1 MKLVKSLL
9 LGSAAGLTIVG
20 GAQAAD
26 LPVKKA
32 VPIEYVRVC
41 TAYGAGFFY
50 IPGTDTCLR
59 ISGRAR
65 AEYGYIGSDSRRVT
79 GGGDLSGFTGL
90 ARFAFDARTQTGYGT
105 LRAFLRMDMASR
117 TGHTKLSSGTNLR
130 GGYAF
135 SGTGQ
140 DAFGR
145 IQNFVNVDKAFIQF
159 AGLTAGRAS
168 SFYDFYAADYEI
180 IGSSLGSNMPSTN
193 LLAYTQKFG
202 DGWTATISMEDPN
215 YRTNPLFTNAVPA
228 AGAAAGTGALST
240 VLTTA
245 PTPIILG
252 TDATGNATAVA
263 FIDAV
268 QRSRLPDFVGSL
280 RYDAP
285 WGSAQ
290 LSAAVREINTG
301 GFLASVGVPGTGAT
315 QSANAQA
322 LLAARGI
329 STGAQTD
336 YGWAVQGGVKFNL
349 PFIAPGDGLYLQGA
363 YGEGT
368 SFYTG
373 INRFT
378 AGYLANASVYA
389 GNPFN
394 QYLADAVVNPLT
406 GRLELSSSFTAVAS
420 YLHYWSPEWRS
431 AFYASDGRP
440 SGHQPGERSG
450 QQRQHR
456 CSGLLP
462 HQPGR
467 LRHQPVAARY
477 LPDRDRREPD
487 LVAGQGS
494 RYRHRG
500 PVHPDGRQERPRR
513 RPGQGRLH
521 WCRQRPSPDP
531 HGQQRGRVPGPLPR
545 AARLLSRTRGRPRA
559 CRFKTP
565 PPGDGRRGRKTS
577 RPRLN
582 GRGFFVPAAERYR
595 SVVRQAAA
603 STRERR
609 GLQSAPMTVSSRR
622 IAGRRGGRAP
632 CPCRRFRRHQRRR
645 TALRPDRAWFASA
658 GLSGCRSFSW
668 SRQRPIPSACRA
680 SPRAWNGRHRRSR
693 PRPGR
698 GSPSP
703 GCGSRW
709 RGAT

>member
-32 VPIEYVRVC
+32 VPIEFVRVC
-41 TAYGAGFFY
+41 GAYGAGFFY

-59 ISGRAR
+59 VSGRAR
-65 AEYGYIGSDSRRVT
+65 AEYGYIGSDNRSVV

-90 ARFAFDARTQTGYGT
+90 ARFNLDARTQTGYGT
-105 LRAFLRMDMASR
+105 LRAFLRLDAASR

-145 IQNFVNVDKAFIQF
+145 IQNFINVDKAFVQF

-168 SFYDFYAADYEI
+168 SFFDFYAHDFEI
-180 IGSSLGSNMPSTN
+180 IGSSLGSDMPSTN

-202 DGWTATISMEDPN
+202 EGWSATLSMEDPN
-215 YRTNPLFTNAVPA
+215 FRKNPIYSDAVPSA
-228 AGAAAGTGALST
+228 ATGAGTGALSQ

-252 TDATGNATAVA
+252 TNAAGNATAVA

-280 RYDAP
+280 RYDAA

-301 GFLASVGVPGTGAT
+301 NFIGGSGVGAGGALANGTVST
-315 QSANAQA
+315 
-322 LLAARGI
+322 LLAARNINAG
-329 STGAQTD
+329 TQTD
-336 YGWAVQGGVKFNL
+336 YGWAVQGGLKFNL

-363 YGEGT
+363 YGEGA

-378 AGYLANASVYA
+378 AGYLSNASVYA

-406 GRLELSSSFTAVAS
+406 GQLELSRSFTAVAS

-431 AFYASDGRP
+431 AFYASYGEMWFSQGARQAVSQASTLIGTASTVAPP
-440 SGHQPGERSG
+440 SYITNALGYNLSPALRDTYQVVTGASLIWSPVKDLDIGVEG
-450 QQRQHR
+450 QYIKTGVK
-456 CSGLLP
+456 S
-462 HQPGR
+462 
-467 LRHQPVAARY
+467 
-477 LPDRDRREPD
+477 
-487 LVAGQGS
+487 
-494 RYRHRG
+494 
-500 PVHPDGRQERPRR
+500 
-513 RPGQGRLH
+513 
-521 WCRQRPSPDP
+521 
-531 HGQQRGRVPGPLPR
+531 GRVADSDKGVFVGGVPT
-545 AARLLSRTRGRPRA
+545 RTVTNEDV
-559 CRFKTP
+559 F
-565 PPGDGRRGRKTS
+565 
-577 RPRLN
+577 
-582 GRGFFVPAAERYR
+582 
-595 SVVRQAAA
+595 QA
-603 STRERR
+603 
-609 GLQSAPMTVSSRR
+609 
-622 IAGRRGGRAP
+622 
-632 CPCRRFRRHQRRR
+632 RFRVQR
-645 TALRPDRAWFASA
+645 DF
-658 GLSGCRSFSW
+658 
-668 SRQRPIPSACRA
+668 
-680 SPRAWNGRHRRSR
+680 
-693 PRPGR
+693 
-698 GSPSP
+698 
-703 GCGSRW
+703 
-709 RGAT
+709 

>member
-32 VPIEYVRVC
+32 VPIEYVRDC

-431 AFYASDGRP
+431 AFYASYGEIWFPTGARQATSQANALVN
-440 SGHQPGERSG
+440 SGNTVAPGSYLTNPVGYATSQSLRDTYQIVTGASLIWSPVKDLDIGIEG
-450 QQRQHR
+450 QYIRTGVK
-456 CSGLLP
+456 S
-462 HQPGR
+462 
-467 LRHQPVAARY
+467 
-477 LPDRDRREPD
+477 
-487 LVAGQGS
+487 
-494 RYRHRG
+494 
-500 PVHPDGRQERPRR
+500 
-513 RPGQGRLH
+513 
-521 WCRQRPSPDP
+521 
-531 HGQQRGRVPGPLPR
+531 GRVADQDKGGFIGAGNAQVP
-545 AARLLSRTRGRPRA
+545 TR
-559 CRFKTP
+559 
-565 PPGDGRRGRKTS
+565 
-577 RPRLN
+577 
-582 GRGFFVPAAERYR
+582 
-595 SVVRQAAA
+595 
-603 STRERR
+603 
-609 GLQSAPMTVSSRR
+609 TVSSEDVFQ
-622 IAGRRGGRAP
+622 A
-632 CPCRRFRRHQRRR
+632 RFRVQR
-645 TALRPDRAWFASA
+645 DF
-658 GLSGCRSFSW
+658 
-668 SRQRPIPSACRA
+668 
-680 SPRAWNGRHRRSR
+680 
-693 PRPGR
+693 
-698 GSPSP
+698 
-703 GCGSRW
+703 
-709 RGAT
+709 

>member
-1 MKLVKSLL
+1 M
-9 LGSAAGLTIVG
+9 G

-215 YRTNPLFTNAVPA
+215 YRKNPIYSDAVPA
-228 AGAAAGTGALST
+228 AAAGAGTGALSQ

-252 TDATGNATAVA
+252 TNAAGDATAVA

-431 AFYASDGRP
+431 AFYASYGEIWFPTGARQATSQANALVN
-440 SGHQPGERSG
+440 SGNTVAPGSYLTNPVGYATSQSLRDTYQIVTGASLIWSPVKDLDIGIEG
-450 QQRQHR
+450 QYIRTGVK
-456 CSGLLP
+456 S
-462 HQPGR
+462 
-467 LRHQPVAARY
+467 
-477 LPDRDRREPD
+477 
-487 LVAGQGS
+487 
-494 RYRHRG
+494 
-500 PVHPDGRQERPRR
+500 
-513 RPGQGRLH
+513 
-521 WCRQRPSPDP
+521 
-531 HGQQRGRVPGPLPR
+531 GRVADQDKGGFIGAGNAQVP
-545 AARLLSRTRGRPRA
+545 TR
-559 CRFKTP
+559 
-565 PPGDGRRGRKTS
+565 
-577 RPRLN
+577 
-582 GRGFFVPAAERYR
+582 
-595 SVVRQAAA
+595 
-603 STRERR
+603 
-609 GLQSAPMTVSSRR
+609 TVSSEDVFQ
-622 IAGRRGGRAP
+622 A
-632 CPCRRFRRHQRRR
+632 RFRVQR
-645 TALRPDRAWFASA
+645 DF
-658 GLSGCRSFSW
+658 
-668 SRQRPIPSACRA
+668 
-680 SPRAWNGRHRRSR
+680 
-693 PRPGR
+693 
-698 GSPSP
+698 
-703 GCGSRW
+703 
-709 RGAT
+709 

>member
-32 VPIEYVRVC
+32 APIEYVRVC
-41 TAYGAGFFY
+41 SAYGAGFFY

-59 ISGRAR
+59 VSGRAR
-65 AEYGYIGSDSRRVT
+65 AEYGYIGSDNRRVT
-79 GGGDLSGFTGL
+79 GGGDLSGFIGL
-90 ARFAFDARTQTGYGT
+90 ARFNFDARTQTGYGT
-105 LRAFLRMDMASR
+105 LRAFLRLDAASR
-117 TGHTKLSSGTNLR
+117 TGNTKISSGTNLR

-140 DAFGR
+140 DQFGR
-145 IQNFVNVDKAFIQF
+145 IQNFINVDKAFIQF

-215 YRTNPLFTNAVPA
+215 YRKNPIFSNAVPSPA
-228 AGAAAGTGALST
+228 AGAGTGALSQ

-252 TDATGNATAVA
+252 TDAVGNATSVA

-268 QRSRLPDFVGSL
+268 QRSRMPDFVGSL

-290 LSAAVREINTG
+290 LSAAVKDINTG
-301 GFLASVGVPGTGAT
+301 GFISTLGVPGTGAT
-315 QSANAQA
+315 ANANAQA

-329 STGAQTD
+329 STGSQTD

-349 PFIAPGDGLYLQGA
+349 PFIAPGDGLYLQGS
-363 YGEGT
+363 YGEGA

-378 AGYLANASVYA
+378 AGYLSNASVYA

-406 GRLELSSSFTAVAS
+406 GKIELSSSFTAVAS

-431 AFYASDGRP
+431 AFYASYGEIWFPQGARQATSQANALVNSP
-440 SGHQPGERSG
+440 STVAPPSYLTNAAGYNLSQSLRDTYQIVTGASLIWSPVKDLDIGVEGQYIKTGVRSG
-450 QQRQHR
+450 RV
-456 CSGLLP
+456 S
-462 HQPGR
+462 
-467 LRHQPVAARY
+467 
-477 LPDRDRREPD
+477 
-487 LVAGQGS
+487 
-494 RYRHRG
+494 
-500 PVHPDGRQERPRR
+500 DGDK
-513 RPGQGRLH
+513 GTFVNN
-521 WCRQRPSPDP
+521 
-531 HGQQRGRVPGPLPR
+531 VP
-545 AARLLSRTRGRPRA
+545 TR
-559 CRFKTP
+559 
-565 PPGDGRRGRKTS
+565 
-577 RPRLN
+577 
-582 GRGFFVPAAERYR
+582 
-595 SVVRQAAA
+595 
-603 STRERR
+603 
-609 GLQSAPMTVSSRR
+609 TVSSEDVFQ
-622 IAGRRGGRAP
+622 A
-632 CPCRRFRRHQRRR
+632 RFRVQR
-645 TALRPDRAWFASA
+645 DF
-658 GLSGCRSFSW
+658 
-668 SRQRPIPSACRA
+668 
-680 SPRAWNGRHRRSR
+680 
-693 PRPGR
+693 
-698 GSPSP
+698 
-703 GCGSRW
+703 
-709 RGAT
+709 

>member
-32 VPIEYVRVC
+32 APIEYVRVC
-41 TAYGAGFFY
+41 SAYGAGFFY

-59 ISGRAR
+59 VSGRAR
-65 AEYGYIGSDSRRVT
+65 AEYGYIGSDNRRVT
-79 GGGDLSGFTGL
+79 GGGDLSGFIGL
-90 ARFAFDARTQTGYGT
+90 ARFNFDARTQTGYGT
-105 LRAFLRMDMASR
+105 LRAFLRLDAASR
-117 TGHTKLSSGTNLR
+117 TGHTKTSSGTNLR

-145 IQNFVNVDKAFIQF
+145 IQNFINVDKAFIQF

-202 DGWTATISMEDPN
+202 DGFTATISMEDPN
-215 YRTNPLFTNAVPA
+215 YRKNPIFSNAVPA
-228 AGAAAGTGALST
+228 AAAGAGTGALSQ

-252 TDATGNATAVA
+252 TDALGNATAVA

-301 GFLASVGVPGTGAT
+301 GYIASLGVPGTGAT
-315 QSANAQA
+315 QQANAQT
-322 LLAARGI
+322 LLAARGL
-329 STGAQTD
+329 GAGVQTE

-349 PFIAPGDGLYLQGA
+349 PFIAPGDGLYLQGS

-378 AGYLANASVYA
+378 AGYLSNASVYA

-406 GRLELSSSFTAVAS
+406 GRIELSSSFTVVGS

-431 AFYASDGRP
+431 AFYASYGEMWFPAGARQATSQANALINSP
-440 SGHQPGERSG
+440 STVAPPSYITNGLGYSLSASLRDTYQVVTGASLIWSPVKDLDIGVEG
-450 QQRQHR
+450 QYIKTGVK
-456 CSGLLP
+456 S
-462 HQPGR
+462 
-467 LRHQPVAARY
+467 
-477 LPDRDRREPD
+477 
-487 LVAGQGS
+487 
-494 RYRHRG
+494 
-500 PVHPDGRQERPRR
+500 
-513 RPGQGRLH
+513 
-521 WCRQRPSPDP
+521 
-531 HGQQRGRVPGPLPR
+531 GRVSDGDKGGFVNNVP
-545 AARLLSRTRGRPRA
+545 TR
-559 CRFKTP
+559 
-565 PPGDGRRGRKTS
+565 
-577 RPRLN
+577 
-582 GRGFFVPAAERYR
+582 
-595 SVVRQAAA
+595 
-603 STRERR
+603 
-609 GLQSAPMTVSSRR
+609 TVSSEDVFQ
-622 IAGRRGGRAP
+622 A
-632 CPCRRFRRHQRRR
+632 RFRVQR
-645 TALRPDRAWFASA
+645 DF
-658 GLSGCRSFSW
+658 
-668 SRQRPIPSACRA
+668 
-680 SPRAWNGRHRRSR
+680 
-693 PRPGR
+693 
-698 GSPSP
+698 
-703 GCGSRW
+703 
-709 RGAT
+709 

>member
-9 LGSAAGLTIVG
+9 LGSAAGLFVVG

-59 ISGRAR
+59 VSGRAR
-65 AEYGYIGSDSRRVT
+65 AEYGYIGSDNRRVT

-90 ARFAFDARTQTGYGT
+90 ARFNFDARTQTGYGT
-105 LRAFLRMDMASR
+105 LRAFLRLDAASR
-117 TGHTKLSSGTNLR
+117 TGNTKISSGTNLR

-145 IQNFVNVDKAFIQF
+145 IQNFINVDKAFIQF

-168 SFYDFYAADYEI
+168 SFYDFYAADFEI

-215 YRTNPLFTNAVPA
+215 YRKNPLFTNAVPA
-228 AGAAAGTGALST
+228 AGAAAGTGALSQ

-252 TDATGNATAVA
+252 TDALGNATAVA

-268 QRSRLPDFVGSL
+268 QRSRLPDFVGAL
-280 RYDAP
+280 RYDAA

-301 GFLASVGVPGTGAT
+301 GFISSVGVPGAGAT
-315 QSANAQA
+315 QQANAQA
-322 LLAARGI
+322 LLAARGL
-329 STGAQTD
+329 GGGVAQTE
-336 YGWAVQGGVKFNL
+336 YGWAVQGGVKLNL
-349 PFIAPGDGLYLQGA
+349 PFIAPGDGIYLQGS
-363 YGEGT
+363 YGEGA

-406 GRLELSSSFTAVAS
+406 GKIELSSSFTAVAS

-431 AFYASDGRP
+431 AFYASYGEIWFPTGARQATSQANSLVNSP
-440 SGHQPGERSG
+440 NTVAPGSYLTNPAGFATSQSLRDTYQIVTGASLIWSPVKDLDIGIEG
-450 QQRQHR
+450 QYIRTGVK
-456 CSGLLP
+456 S
-462 HQPGR
+462 
-467 LRHQPVAARY
+467 
-477 LPDRDRREPD
+477 
-487 LVAGQGS
+487 
-494 RYRHRG
+494 
-500 PVHPDGRQERPRR
+500 
-513 RPGQGRLH
+513 
-521 WCRQRPSPDP
+521 
-531 HGQQRGRVPGPLPR
+531 GRVADQDKGGFIGSGNAQVP
-545 AARLLSRTRGRPRA
+545 TR
-559 CRFKTP
+559 
-565 PPGDGRRGRKTS
+565 
-577 RPRLN
+577 
-582 GRGFFVPAAERYR
+582 
-595 SVVRQAAA
+595 
-603 STRERR
+603 
-609 GLQSAPMTVSSRR
+609 TVSSEDVFQ
-622 IAGRRGGRAP
+622 A
-632 CPCRRFRRHQRRR
+632 RFRVQR
-645 TALRPDRAWFASA
+645 DF
-658 GLSGCRSFSW
+658 
-668 SRQRPIPSACRA
+668 
-680 SPRAWNGRHRRSR
+680 
-693 PRPGR
+693 
-698 GSPSP
+698 
-703 GCGSRW
+703 
-709 RGAT
+709 

>member
-41 TAYGAGFFY
+41 SAYGAGFFY

-59 ISGRAR
+59 VSGRAR

-90 ARFAFDARTQTGYGT
+90 ARFNLDARTQTSYGT
-105 LRAFLRMDMASR
+105 LRAFLRLDAASR

-145 IQNFVNVDKAFIQF
+145 IQNFINVDKAFIQF

-215 YRTNPLFTNAVPA
+215 YRKNPLFTNAVPA

-252 TDATGNATAVA
+252 TDALGNATSVA

-290 LSAAVREINTG
+290 LSAAVREINVG
-301 GFLASVGVPGTGAT
+301 GFLASVGVPGGSAAAA
-315 QSANAQA
+315 QS
-322 LLAARGI
+322 LLAARGLGDGVK
-329 STGAQTD
+329 TE

-349 PFIAPGDGLYLQGA
+349 PFIAPGDGLYLQGS

-394 QYLADAVVNPLT
+394 QYLADAVVNPLS
-406 GRLELSSSFTAVAS
+406 GRIELSSSFTAVAS

-431 AFYASDGRP
+431 AFYASYGEIWFPTGARQATSQANALVN
-440 SGHQPGERSG
+440 SGNTVAPGSYLTNPVGYATSQSLRDTYQIVTGASLIWSPVKDLDIGIEG
-450 QQRQHR
+450 QYIRTGVK
-456 CSGLLP
+456 S
-462 HQPGR
+462 
-467 LRHQPVAARY
+467 
-477 LPDRDRREPD
+477 
-487 LVAGQGS
+487 
-494 RYRHRG
+494 
-500 PVHPDGRQERPRR
+500 
-513 RPGQGRLH
+513 
-521 WCRQRPSPDP
+521 
-531 HGQQRGRVPGPLPR
+531 GRVADQDKGGFIGSGNAQVP
-545 AARLLSRTRGRPRA
+545 TR
-559 CRFKTP
+559 
-565 PPGDGRRGRKTS
+565 
-577 RPRLN
+577 
-582 GRGFFVPAAERYR
+582 
-595 SVVRQAAA
+595 
-603 STRERR
+603 
-609 GLQSAPMTVSSRR
+609 TVSSEDVFQ
-622 IAGRRGGRAP
+622 A
-632 CPCRRFRRHQRRR
+632 RFRVQR
-645 TALRPDRAWFASA
+645 DF
-658 GLSGCRSFSW
+658 
-668 SRQRPIPSACRA
+668 
-680 SPRAWNGRHRRSR
+680 
-693 PRPGR
+693 
-698 GSPSP
+698 
-703 GCGSRW
+703 
-709 RGAT
+709 

>member
-32 VPIEYVRVC
+32 APIEYVRVC

-65 AEYGYIGSDSRRVT
+65 AEYGYIGSDNRRVT
-79 GGGDLSGFTGL
+79 GGGDLSGFVGL
-90 ARFAFDARTQTGYGT
+90 ARFAFDTRTQTGYGT
-105 LRAFLRMDMASR
+105 LRAFLRVDMASR

-215 YRTNPLFTNAVPA
+215 YRKNPLFTNAIPA
-228 AGAAAGTGALST
+228 AGAAAGTGALSQ

-252 TDATGNATAVA
+252 TDALGNATSVA

-290 LSAAVREINTG
+290 LSAAVREINVG
-301 GFLASVGVPGTGAT
+301 GFISSVGVPGGSA
-315 QSANAQA
+315 ANAQA
-322 LLAARGI
+322 LLAARGL
-329 STGAQTD
+329 GDGVQTE

-349 PFIAPGDGLYLQGA
+349 PFIAPGDGLYLQGS

-378 AGYLANASVYA
+378 AGYLASASVYA

-394 QYLADAVVNPLT
+394 QYLADAVVNPLS
-406 GRLELSSSFTAVAS
+406 GRIELSSSFTAVAS

-431 AFYASDGRP
+431 AFYASYGEIWFPTGARQATSQANALVN
-440 SGHQPGERSG
+440 SGNTVAPGSYLTNPVGYATSQSLRDTYQIVTGASLIWSPVKDLDIGVEG
-450 QQRQHR
+450 QYIRT
-456 CSGLLP
+456 GVK
-462 HQPGR
+462 G
-467 LRHQPVAARY
+467 
-477 LPDRDRREPD
+477 
-487 LVAGQGS
+487 
-494 RYRHRG
+494 
-500 PVHPDGRQERPRR
+500 
-513 RPGQGRLH
+513 
-521 WCRQRPSPDP
+521 
-531 HGQQRGRVPGPLPR
+531 GRVADQDKGGFIGAGNAQVP
-545 AARLLSRTRGRPRA
+545 TR
-559 CRFKTP
+559 
-565 PPGDGRRGRKTS
+565 
-577 RPRLN
+577 
-582 GRGFFVPAAERYR
+582 
-595 SVVRQAAA
+595 
-603 STRERR
+603 
-609 GLQSAPMTVSSRR
+609 TVSSEDVFQ
-622 IAGRRGGRAP
+622 A
-632 CPCRRFRRHQRRR
+632 RFRVQR
-645 TALRPDRAWFASA
+645 DF
-658 GLSGCRSFSW
+658 
-668 SRQRPIPSACRA
+668 
-680 SPRAWNGRHRRSR
+680 
-693 PRPGR
+693 
-698 GSPSP
+698 
-703 GCGSRW
+703 
-709 RGAT
+709 

>member
-32 VPIEYVRVC
+32 APIEYVRVC

-65 AEYGYIGSDSRRVT
+65 AEYGYIGSDNRRVV
-79 GGGDLSGFTGL
+79 GGGDLSGFVGL
-90 ARFAFDARTQTGYGT
+90 ARFAFDTRTQTGYGT
-105 LRAFLRMDMASR
+105 LRAFLRVDMASR

-215 YRTNPLFTNAVPA
+215 YRKNPIYSDAVPA
-228 AGAAAGTGALST
+228 AAAGAGTGALSQ

-252 TDATGNATAVA
+252 TNAAGDATAVA

-301 GFLASVGVPGTGAT
+301 GYLSVLGVPGTGAVQTANT
-315 QSANAQA
+315 QN
-322 LLAARGI
+322 LLAARGL
-329 STGAQTD
+329 GGGVGQTE
-336 YGWAVQGGVKFNL
+336 YGWAVQAGAKFNL
-349 PFIAPGDGLYLQGA
+349 PFIAPGDGFYLQGS
-363 YGEGT
+363 YGEGA

-378 AGYLANASVYA
+378 AGYLSSASVYA

-394 QYLADAVVNPLT
+394 QFLSDAVVNPLT
-406 GRLELSSSFTAVAS
+406 GRTELSTSFTVVGS

-431 AFYASDGRP
+431 AFYASYGEMWFPTGARQAMSQANSIVGSP
-440 SGHQPGERSG
+440 STVAPPSYITNNLGYNLSQSLRDTYQVVTGASLIWSPVKDLDIGVEG
-450 QQRQHR
+450 QYIKT
-456 CSGLLP
+456 G
-462 HQPGR
+462 
-467 LRHQPVAARY
+467 VKN
-477 LPDRDRREPD
+477 
-487 LVAGQGS
+487 
-494 RYRHRG
+494 
-500 PVHPDGRQERPRR
+500 
-513 RPGQGRLH
+513 
-521 WCRQRPSPDP
+521 
-531 HGQQRGRVPGPLPR
+531 GRVSDGDKGGFVANVP
-545 AARLLSRTRGRPRA
+545 TR
-559 CRFKTP
+559 
-565 PPGDGRRGRKTS
+565 
-577 RPRLN
+577 
-582 GRGFFVPAAERYR
+582 
-595 SVVRQAAA
+595 
-603 STRERR
+603 
-609 GLQSAPMTVSSRR
+609 TVSSEDVFQ
-622 IAGRRGGRAP
+622 A
-632 CPCRRFRRHQRRR
+632 RFRVQR
-645 TALRPDRAWFASA
+645 DF
-658 GLSGCRSFSW
+658 
-668 SRQRPIPSACRA
+668 
-680 SPRAWNGRHRRSR
+680 
-693 PRPGR
+693 
-698 GSPSP
+698 
-703 GCGSRW
+703 
-709 RGAT
+709 

>member
-32 VPIEYVRVC
+32 APIEYVRVC

-65 AEYGYIGSDSRRVT
+65 AEYGYISSDNRRVV
-79 GGGDLSGFTGL
+79 GGGDLSGFVGL
-90 ARFAFDARTQTGYGT
+90 ARFAFDTRTQTGYGT
-105 LRAFLRMDMASR
+105 LRAFLRVDMASR

-215 YRTNPLFTNAVPA
+215 YRKNPIYSDAVPA
-228 AGAAAGTGALST
+228 AAAGAGTGALSQ

-252 TDATGNATAVA
+252 TNAAGDATAVA

-301 GFLASVGVPGTGAT
+301 GYLSVLGVPGTGAVQTANT
-315 QSANAQA
+315 QN
-322 LLAARGI
+322 LLAARGL
-329 STGAQTD
+329 GGGVGQTE
-336 YGWAVQGGVKFNL
+336 YGWAVQAGAKFNL
-349 PFIAPGDGLYLQGA
+349 PFIAPGDGFYLQGS
-363 YGEGT
+363 YGEGA

-378 AGYLANASVYA
+378 AGYLSSASVYA

-394 QYLADAVVNPLT
+394 QFLSDAVVNPLT
-406 GRLELSSSFTAVAS
+406 GRTELSTSFTVVGS

-431 AFYASDGRP
+431 AFYASYGEMWFPTGARQAMSQANSIVGSP
-440 SGHQPGERSG
+440 STVAPPSYITNNLGYNLSQSLRDTYQVVTGASLIWSPVKDLDIGVEG
-450 QQRQHR
+450 QYIKT
-456 CSGLLP
+456 G
-462 HQPGR
+462 
-467 LRHQPVAARY
+467 VKN
-477 LPDRDRREPD
+477 
-487 LVAGQGS
+487 
-494 RYRHRG
+494 
-500 PVHPDGRQERPRR
+500 
-513 RPGQGRLH
+513 
-521 WCRQRPSPDP
+521 
-531 HGQQRGRVPGPLPR
+531 GRVSDGDKGGFVANVP
-545 AARLLSRTRGRPRA
+545 TR
-559 CRFKTP
+559 
-565 PPGDGRRGRKTS
+565 
-577 RPRLN
+577 
-582 GRGFFVPAAERYR
+582 
-595 SVVRQAAA
+595 
-603 STRERR
+603 
-609 GLQSAPMTVSSRR
+609 TVSSEDVFQ
-622 IAGRRGGRAP
+622 A
-632 CPCRRFRRHQRRR
+632 RFRVQR
-645 TALRPDRAWFASA
+645 DF
-658 GLSGCRSFSW
+658 
-668 SRQRPIPSACRA
+668 
-680 SPRAWNGRHRRSR
+680 
-693 PRPGR
+693 
-698 GSPSP
+698 
-703 GCGSRW
+703 
-709 RGAT
+709 